1 MKKTT
6 VTTKVVSI
14 LLSIVYAG
22 SALGILGTV
31 STAAAEN
38 KSTAQTSVAVATE
51 TVNSDQNTVQ
61 PTVQPTEKKTNKRNQ
76 PFLNDYE
83 KEALEKVYVK
93 SKKVSLQMVKAYL
106 EKMIDNSFG
115 KTAYGAI
122 AVGIKNVMKDLLFE
136 EEKTLSKDTE
146 VIRPIRSPLTTRKR
160 S

>member
-14 LLSIVYAG
+14 LLSIVCAG

-76 PFLNDYE
+76 PFLN
-83 KEALEKVYVK
+83 
-93 SKKVSLQMVKAYL
+93 
-106 EKMIDNSFG
+106 G
-115 KTAYGAI
+115 KTHCRG
-122 AVGIKNVMKDLLFE
+122 G
-136 EEKTLSKDTE
+136 KTLAQRKQHMPVLRRVRSVKTLRDYPVVTKKSEGMYMQMFAVQCLYE
-146 VIRPIRSPLTTRKR
+146 VNDPL
-160 S
+160 

>member
-14 LLSIVYAG
+14 LLSIVCAG

-31 STAAAEN
+31 SIAAAEN

-61 PTVQPTEKKTNKRNQ
+61 PTVQPPRRRPTK
-76 PFLNDYE
+76 
-83 KEALEKVYVK
+83 
-93 SKKVSLQMVKAYL
+93 
-106 EKMIDNSFG
+106 
-115 KTAYGAI
+115 
-122 AVGIKNVMKDLLFE
+122 GI
-136 EEKTLSKDTE
+136 
-146 VIRPIRSPLTTRKR
+146 SP